1 MNEFNPLLSDKDLR
15 SLLQQYM
22 LEQDIDHSINQQMIE
37 MESKIAFSTPV
48 AATLVGSQTDMV
60 AKLSKSF
67 AGRSAMHSWFI
78 GLGATAIIST
88 GVYTFTRNGESTG
101 QNKTIVPVE
110 KTVPLD
116 DLPAGKAEKIID
128 ITSPS
133 TTLPSNNNNA
143 SPLFISTVVDSPK
156 TNKKTVALIEHDD
169 EKSNNKKH
177 VPNPPLPPAPP
188 SPNIPPPPPVPPIP
202 PLAPIAPAPPMPP
215 ISNAN
220 IILTGDKGGEESSTS
235 NTFDTSFNGIKKIV
249 VNGGICDINVSK
261 SNDDKVHVDGK
272 INIEVRGLVT
282 GKTDYE
288 VNYTRNADVL
298 TIAVVNKGKEKK
310 LICGSLNIDAKM
322 NITVPAGTDA
332 ELTGQNGSVNMK
344 DLDGKICTAMAAYGQ
359 INASNINTN
368 YSFTAQ
374 SGDIS
379 IKECNGNGNLNSA
392 YGNINAFQIKGKLEI
407 KAASGDVELKTIIG
421 ENINVSSTYGN
432 ISMDDIKAAIK
443 IGSSSGDI
451 KLHNITG
458 NIKIE
463 SAYGN
468 QDLQEITGNLT
479 SVSASGDITV
489 QKLNGNI
496 AIESSYGNIQ
506 TNDCN
511 GDIKI
516 ESGSGDIKGKNLHI
530 ASSLKVTATYGNVKM
545 QLNNAMDELSFD
557 LVAHMGDVS
566 VKKDGNK
573 IKGEEGKL
581 NIEKGKIKVHGVTQS
596 GSQMYE

>member
-22 LEQDIDHSINQQMIE
+22 LEQDIDHSINHQMIE

-48 AATLVGSQTDMV
+48 AATLVLPQTDMI

-67 AGRSAMHSWFI
+67 AGKSAMHSWFI

-88 GVYTFTRNGESTG
+88 GVYTFTRSSESTG

-116 DLPAGKAEKIID
+116 DLPAGKAEKKID

-133 TTLPSNNNNA
+133 NTLPSNNNNA
-143 SPLFISTVVDSPK
+143 SPLFIATVVDSPK
-156 TNKKTVALIEHDD
+156 TYKKTVPLIENDD
-169 EKSNNKKH
+169 EKKGDEKH
-177 VPNPPLPPAPP
+177 TPKPPLPPPAPNTPPLHPNPPLAPVPPPAPP
-188 SPNIPPPPPVPPIP
+188 GPPTTH
-202 PLAPIAPAPPMPP
+202 
-215 ISNAN
+215 AN
-220 IILTGDKGGEESSTS
+220 IILTGNKGGEESSTS

-261 SNDDKVHVDGK
+261 SNDDKVHVDAK
-272 INIEVRGLVT
+272 IDIEVRGLVS
-282 GKTDYE
+282 GKADYE
-288 VNYTRNADVL
+288 LNYMRNADVL
-298 TIAVVNKGKEKK
+298 TIVVVNKGKENK
-310 LICGSLNIDAKM
+310 IVCGSVNIDAKM

-332 ELTGQNGSVNMK
+332 ELTGQNGSINLK
-344 DLDGKICTAMAAYGQ
+344 DLDGKICTAMSAYGQ

-379 IKECNGNGNLNSA
+379 VKECTGNGNLNSS
-392 YGNINAFQIKGKLEI
+392 YGNINVSQSKGKLEI
-407 KAASGDVELKTIIG
+407 KASSGDVELKTIIG

-451 KLHNITG
+451 KLHSITG
-458 NIKIE
+458 NIKVE

-468 QDLQEITGNLT
+468 QNLNEITGNLA

-489 QKLNGNI
+489 QKLNGDI

-530 ASSLKVTATYGNVKM
+530 ASSLNLTATYGNIKM
-545 QLNNAMDELSFD
+545 QLNNTMDELSFD

-573 IKGEEGKL
+573 IKSEEGKL
-581 NIEKGKIKVHGVTQS
+581 NIEKGRIKVHGVTQS
-596 GSQMYE
+596 GDQVYE